1 LPEIPSATE
10 IKENEGVNLGEM
22 QVKLLQKI
30 EELTLY
36 LIQQNEKIQ
45 VLESKLNELENK

>member
-1 LPEIPSATE
+1 MPAADTD
-10 IKENEGVNLGEM
+10 LGEM

-36 LIQQNEKIQ
+36 IIQQNSEI
-45 VLESKLNELENK
+45 ENLKAEVKDLKNK